1 MALWIE
7 RQKNV
12 LDFTLASLARR
23 KRKNLALLLVYTL
36 LVFLIASVMFATF
49 SIKKEA
55 SLLLENAPEM
65 IVQRTV
71 AGRQDP
77 IPLSYLER
85 IQGIPGVMSCEGRL
99 WGYYYDPVAGA
110 NYTLLVPREE
120 EPGQGT
126 IDVGS
131 GVARTRLAS
140 PGDSLEFKTSTGEV
154 IELEV
159 GEVISA
165 ESELVS
171 SDLVLV
177 SNADYRR
184 IFGGSDELAT
194 DLVVRVANE
203 RELSTIALKIAER
216 LPDTRIILR
225 EEILR
230 TYDAVFNWR
239 GGILILILSGV
250 VLAFAIVSWDKA
262 SGLSLEERRE
272 IGILK
277 AVGWETSDVILMKFW
292 EGMVVSLSSFLLGVL
307 LAYAHVFFG
316 GAKLFAPVLKGWAVL
331 YPEFKLVPFID
342 ASQITALFFLTVVPY
357 TVATIIPSWRAAII
371 DPDSVMK
378 GLR

>member
-1 MALWIE
+1 MASWIE

-12 LDFTLASLARR
+12 LDFTLSSLLRR

-36 LVFLIASVMFATF
+36 LVFLIASVMFVTF

-55 SLLLENAPEM
+55 SVLLQEAPEM

-85 IQGIPGVMSCEGRL
+85 IQGIPGVVSCEGRL
-99 WGYYYDPVAGA
+99 WGYYYDPVVGA
-110 NYTLLVPREE
+110 NYTLLVPRGS
-120 EPGQGT
+120 EPDRGF
-126 IDVGS
+126 IEVGP
-131 GVARTRLAS
+131 GVARTRLSS
-140 PGDSLEFKTSTGEV
+140 PGDSLEFRTSKGEI

-159 GEVISA
+159 HGVIST
-165 ESELVS
+165 ESELVA
-171 SDLVLV
+171 SDLIIISKV
-177 SNADYRR
+177 DFRT
-184 IFGGSDELAT
+184 IFGGSDDLAT
-194 DLVVRVANE
+194 DLVVRVANQ

-239 GGILILILSGV
+239 GGILILILAGV
-250 VLAFAIVSWDKA
+250 ALAFVIVSWDKA

-292 EGMVVSLSSFLLGVL
+292 EGMVVSLFSFLLGVL

-316 GAKLFAPVLKGWAVL
+316 AAKLFAPVLKGWAVL
-331 YPEFKLVPFID
+331 YPQFKLIPFID
-342 ASQITALFFLTVVPY
+342 ASQVTALFFLTVVPY
-357 TVATIIPSWRAAII
+357 TVATIIPSWRAAIV
-371 DPDSVMK
+371 DPDTVMK